1 MIYQFIDEQRA
12 SHSIRR
18 LCHGLNV
25 SPSGY
30 YAWHRRL
37 DGPRHLVNQALLVHI
52 RAIHAT
58 TRKTYGSPRIHA
70 ELRARGWYVNRKRVA
85 RLMRL
90 NQIRARHKRKYHVT
104 TKVDPRLPV
113 APNLLAQDF
122 RANTPNQKWVT
133 DVTFVPTAEG
143 WLYLAAVLDL
153 YSRRIIGWALS
164 ANNDTDL
171 VMQALQMAIG
181 RRQPGTGTLHHSDRA
196 KQYGSA
202 RYRGVLEAKHFAV
215 SMSGT
220 GNCYDNAPMESFFG
234 TLKTELVE
242 RRRYRTR
249 EEARQDIVW
258 YIEGFYNATRR
269 HSALGYRSP
278 LEFEQSMA

>member
-1 MIYQFIDEQRA
+1 MTYRFIDEHRQVYSVRC
-12 SHSIRR
+12 
-18 LCHGLNV
+18 LCRGLKI
-25 SPSGY
+25 SASGY
-30 YAWHRRL
+30 YAWRRRL
-37 DGPRHLVNQALLVHI
+37 PCKRSLANQALLVQI
-52 RAIHAT
+52 RAIHAEM
-58 TRKTYGSPRIHA
+58 RQTYGSPRIHA
-70 ELRARGWYVNRKRVA
+70 ELRARGLRCNLKRVA

-90 NQIRARHKRKYHVT
+90 NQVRARHKRKYHVT

-122 RANTPNQKWVT
+122 QASTPNKKWVT
-133 DVTFVPTAEG
+133 DVTLVPTAEG

-153 YSRRIIGWALS
+153 YSRRIIGWAMS
-164 ANNDTDL
+164 ATQNTEL
-171 VMQALQMAIG
+171 VVQALQMAIG
-181 RRQPGTGTLHHSDRA
+181 RRQPGRGTIHHSDRG
-196 KQYGSA
+196 KQYGSS
-202 RYRGVLEAKHFAV
+202 RYRDVLDAKHFAV

-234 TLKTELVE
+234 TLKAELIHW
-242 RRRYRTR
+242 RRYRTR
-249 EEARQDIVW
+249 EEARQDIVC